1 MRELRYRILC
11 HVVALATMFLAGCME
26 PLVYGEE
33 SFSEQGRGLFIVN
46 EGNFTYANASLSYYS
61 IDGAGDALNEIFY
74 AANGVPLGDT
84 AQSMSIRGEYG
95 YVVVNY
101 SGAIY
106 MIHLD
111 TFRLAGEI
119 TNLTSPRY
127 IHFVDDHKAYV
138 SDLYAEQITIF
149 DPLTMEVTGHIPT
162 TGHRSTERM
171 VQCADRLFV
180 CCWSYDNTLLVI
192 DTKSDMVIDS
202 VEVGWQPTSVVKDCN
217 DKLWVLCEGKQ
228 SSGSG
233 GGESAQL
240 LKIDPTTLDIE
251 LRLRFAPNHTPS
263 ELMLDG
269 KGENLYFIEEDIWRM
284 SCGDEYLPAE
294 PIIRCGDTIFYG
306 LGIDPVTGEI
316 YVADAIDY
324 MQDGIVSRYTPQGEL
339 VESFY
344 VGITPG
350 AFCFKP

>member
-1 MRELRYRILC
+1 MAAWRHRVISWIAIAIVTL
-11 HVVALATMFLAGCME
+11 LAGCME
-26 PLVYGEE
+26 PLIYGEQG
-33 SFSEQGRGLFIVN
+33 FSEQGRGLFIVN
-46 EGNFTYANASLSYYS
+46 EGNFTYANASLSYYA
-61 IDGAGDALNEIFY
+61 IDGAGDALNEVFY

-84 AQSMSIRGEYG
+84 AQSMALRGNFG

-127 IHFVDDHKAYV
+127 IHFVSDHKAYV
-138 SDLYAEQITIF
+138 SDLYAERITIF

-162 TGHRSTERM
+162 VGHRSTERM
-171 VQCADRLFV
+171 VQCGNRLFV

-192 DTKSDMVIDS
+192 DTTTDKVIGS
-202 VEVGWQPTSVVKDCN
+202 VELGRQPTSVVLDHN
-217 DKLWVLCEGKQ
+217 EKLWVLCDGGQ
-228 SSGSG
+228 SSTSD
-233 GGESAQL
+233 GGEPASL
-240 LKIDPTTLDIE
+240 IRIDPATLDIE
-251 LRLRFAPNHTPS
+251 LRLRFAPEHAPS
-263 ELMLDG
+263 ELMVDG
-269 KGENLYFIEEDIWRM
+269 EAMNLYFIDEHIWRM
-284 SCGDEYLPAE
+284 SCDEEYLPAE
-294 PIIRCGDTIFYG
+294 PIIECGSTIFYG
-306 LGIDPVTGEI
+306 LAIDPVTDEI

-324 MQDGIVSRYTPQGEL
+324 MQDGVVSRYSPQGEL
-339 VESFY
+339 IESFY